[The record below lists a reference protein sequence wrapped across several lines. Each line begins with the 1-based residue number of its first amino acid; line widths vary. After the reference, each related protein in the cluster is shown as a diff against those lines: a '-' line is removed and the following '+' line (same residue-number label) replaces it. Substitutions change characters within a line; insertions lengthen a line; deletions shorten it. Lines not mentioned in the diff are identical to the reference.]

1 VKEHE
6 LLPAMGAKKER
17 KRVGRGDGSGHGSYS
32 GRGLK
37 GQKARSGGKFRPGF
51 EGGQLPLIKKL
62 PMKRGFINHFRVQ
75 YCVINLRQ
83 LGIFDSGTEVTPE
96 TLKQAGLIKNTA
108 MPVKILA
115 GGDIDR
121 ALRVKASAFSEAAK
135 TKITAAGGEVEVA

>member
-1 VKEHE
+1 MKEHE

-17 KRVGRGDGSGHGSYS
+17 KRVGRGDGSGHGNYS

-62 PMKRGFINHFRVQ
+62 PMKRGFINHSRVEYTVVNVGQ
-75 YCVINLRQ
+75 MAVFEPNA
-83 LGIFDSGTEVTPE
+83 EVNME
-96 TLKQAGLIKNTA
+96 TLRQAGLIKNDKQ
-108 MPVKILA
+108 PLKILA
-115 GGDIDR
+115 TGDIDH
-121 ALRVKASAFSEAAK
+121 ALKVKANAFSETAK